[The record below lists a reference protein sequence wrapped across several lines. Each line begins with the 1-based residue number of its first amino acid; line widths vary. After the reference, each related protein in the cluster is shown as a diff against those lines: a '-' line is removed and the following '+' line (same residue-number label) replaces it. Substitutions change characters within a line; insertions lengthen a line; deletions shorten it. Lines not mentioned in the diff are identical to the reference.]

1 MNHLSPVDVAVVLAY
16 LVGTTLLGAWFSRGQ
31 RDVKTYFVGD
41 RNVSWWLVLVSI
53 VATETSTVTFLSVPG
68 FGYKPGGNF
77 TFLQLCI
84 GYLIGRAVVAW
95 FLLPQYFRGVL
106 LTAYELL
113 RRRFGPAVQRTAS
126 GLFLVTRTV
135 ADGLRLFL
143 TALLLQQFTGWDFQ
157 LSMVVMG
164 AATIL
169 YTYLGGMQ
177 AVIWTDLIQFV
188 VYLLGAVVAL
198 GFIVWLTPG
207 GWDGLVAS
215 GEAADKFQL
224 FDLSTDPTNAYTLMT
239 GVIGGALFTMS
250 SHGADQLM
258 VQRYLCAR
266 SLGEA
271 RVSLLLSGVTVFVQF
286 ALFLLIG
293 VGLYVL
299 VSSGVMTVPS
309 GTNNDQVFGLFIV
322 GFLPVG
328 VVGLVVAAVLAAAMS
343 TLSSSLNSSANALV
357 TDFYRPAVRHRSDRH
372 YLNVS
377 RVLTL
382 VFGVLQMAVGLGAYW
397 LDSEQLIVEQ
407 VLSVAGLTT
416 GLVLGLFILGTFRRP
431 VPSRAAL
438 CGLTVGAVAVL
449 AIFRPPAAVIERYP
463 VWVPVFFREPI
474 LAWPWYAPVG
484 TAVTVLVAILLT
496 LPSGRDG
503 RAPEPSD
510 GSPQSRL
517 DPPR

>member
-1 MNHLSPVDVAVVLAY
+1 MNQLSPVDVAVVLAY
-16 LVGTTLLGAWFSRGQ
+16 LLGTTVLGAWFSRGQ
-31 RDVKTYFVGD
+31 RDVSTYFVGD

-68 FGYKPGGNF
+68 FSFKDGGNF

-95 FLLPQYFRGVL
+95 LLLPQYFRGDL
-106 LTAYELL
+106 LTAYQLL
-113 RRRFGPAVQRTAS
+113 RRKFGPSVQRTAS

-157 LSMVVMG
+157 LSMLVMG

-169 YTYLGGMQ
+169 YTFLGGMQ

-198 GFIVWLTPG
+198 GFLVALTPG
-207 GWDGLVAS
+207 GWDGLVAT
-215 GEAADKFQL
+215 GEAAGKFKM
-224 FDLSTDPTNAYTLMT
+224 FDLSTDPTNAYTLLT
-239 GVIGGALFTMS
+239 GVVGGALFTMS

-271 RVSLLLSGVTVFVQF
+271 RLSLLLSGVTVFLQF

-293 VGLYVL
+293 VGLYAV
-299 VSSGVMTVPS
+299 VAGGVMSLPP
-309 GTNNDQVFGLFIV
+309 GTSNDQVFGLFIV

-357 TDFYRPAVRHRSDRH
+357 TDFYRPLVAGRSDRH

-416 GLVLGLFILGTFRRP
+416 GLVLGLFVLGTFRRP
-431 VPSRAAL
+431 VPSWAAL
-438 CGLTVGAVAVL
+438 GGLVVGAVAVL
-449 AIFRPPAAVIERYP
+449 AIFRPPGAVIARYP
-463 VWVPVFFREPI
+463 DWVPAFFREPI

-496 LPSGRDG
+496 LPSGR
-503 RAPEPSD
+503 RSA
-510 GSPQSRL
+510 
-517 DPPR
+517 